1 MSNRLADGSSGGG
14 RRMEAACVRAIDA
27 CIRLDRQLDDA
38 IEQLDGLTAPGV
50 VRSVVDDEDSL
61 VLALQIAG
69 KRRP

>member
-1 MSNRLADGSSGGG
+1 
-14 RRMEAACVRAIDA
+14 MEAACVRAIDA

-50 VRSVVDDEDSL
+50 VCAVVDDEDSL

-69 KRRP
+69 KRRS